1 MEFFKNTD
9 GKSILISMVKVIQKN
24 KDYLG
29 EVDGAIADG
38 DHGANMNKGF
48 SLFQKRY
55 ENKEYSFTEGL
66 FYLGTLLLN
75 EIGGSMGPI
84 YGTIFTTMAEQGS
97 DIENIGIK
105 EFSRMLEAAREEL
118 FYLVEARQG
127 DKTLVDSFSPA
138 VDAVLKAEEE
148 NTGFKDAL
156 RVMCTASKEGKES
169 TRNLVAK
176 YGRASRL
183 GERSRGVLDA
193 GAVSCDL
200 LLNAMAAGITELLR
214 EE

>member
-1 MEFFKNTD
+1 MWRRPMEFFKNTD

-97 DIENIGIK
+97 DMENIGIK

-127 DKTLVDSFSPA
+127 DKTLVCYFCYS
-138 VDAVLKAEEE
+138 
-148 NTGFKDAL
+148 
-156 RVMCTASKEGKES
+156 
-169 TRNLVAK
+169 
-176 YGRASRL
+176 
-183 GERSRGVLDA
+183 
-193 GAVSCDL
+193 
-200 LLNAMAAGITELLR
+200 
-214 EE
+214 